1 MYFLG
6 VVSDCVIYYTFLR
19 KLQERDDRLQEDAL
33 EIDRIANIV
42 EVLEERNNSV
52 ETKKPLV
59 DSKEG
64 VRIKNPI
71 DLSDIEEF
79 IY

>member
-42 EVLEERNNSV
+42 EVLEERNKST
-52 ETKKPLV
+52 ETKTNIV
-59 DSKEG
+59 DSEEG

>member
-1 MYFLG
+1 MSAKG
-6 VVSDCVIYYTFLR
+6 SIIIIKRPV
-19 KLQERDDRLQEDAL
+19 AL

>member
-42 EVLEERNNSV
+42 
-52 ETKKPLV
+52 
-59 DSKEG
+59 DSEEG